1 MATRKVMLKYPENL
15 IQEPVLFRMVR
26 EFDVMPNIRRAR
38 VTDTVGEIALE
49 LEGSPDNLE
58 RGIQFLQ
65 QQGVLVEPLEGDV
78 VSP

>member
-1 MATRKVMLKYPENL
+1 MATRKVMLKYPEHL

-49 LEGSPDNLE
+49 LDGSPENIE
-58 RGIQFLQ
+58 KGIAYLR
-65 QQGVLVEPLEGDV
+65 QQGVQVEPLEGDV